1 MKTNSRKEV
10 VMIALITYVVMIG
23 VLVGLLATGL
33 LFPLYMVFL
42 VLAFIAEVVLSYQ
55 KYKYSNKKENDK

>member
-1 MKTNSRKEV
+1 
-10 VMIALITYVVMIG
+10 MIALITYVVMIG